1 VNPLNFLRGISEW
14 KQARI
19 EKVRADM
26 ESLGRCPDCRGRGFT
41 SSLTSVYTPT
51 YDAVFDC
58 PGCNGTGQYADWN
71 GNNDQYQ

>member
-1 VNPLNFLRGISEW
+1 MIINFINAISEW
-14 KQARI
+14 KQARY
-19 EKVRADM
+19 EKVKTEM

-58 PGCNGTGQYADWN
+58 PGCNGSGQFTDWN
-71 GNNDQYQ
+71 SSI